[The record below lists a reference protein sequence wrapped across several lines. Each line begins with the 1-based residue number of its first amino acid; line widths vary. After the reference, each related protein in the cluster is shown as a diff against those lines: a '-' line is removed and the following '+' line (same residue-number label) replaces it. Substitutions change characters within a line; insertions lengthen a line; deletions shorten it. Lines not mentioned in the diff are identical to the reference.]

1 MKNLTIWARVFR
13 EWLQHPARVL
23 LVVGSLAFVAVL
35 LDGTLFRLW
44 SLDRDHDRLVA
55 RIESLRLSIRDK
67 EKRLAESNRPEFIER
82 QAREQLDLVRDGDLV
97 FIFSDSDSGQED
109 GENSVADNIKASDA
123 SVRASR

>member
-23 LVVGSLAFVAVL
+23 LLVGSLAFVAVL

-44 SLDRDHDRLVA
+44 SLDRDRDRLVE
-55 RIESLRLSIRDK
+55 RIESLKQSIRDK
-67 EKRLAESNRPEFIER
+67 EDKLAESNRPEFIER

-97 FIFSDSDSGQED
+97 FIFSDSGDDEMAANPVK
-109 GENSVADNIKASDA
+109 EPAR